1 MLATAKKKKGIIWE
15 DCKLSFFEDMTKER
29 VSQRKLFHP
38 MMKVLWQHQVKHTLA
53 HPATLRFTWRG
64 KWLSFTDAQEAENFI
79 HENIEKTVNGENMEV
94 GGKAVDGAGLSQ

>member
-29 VSQRKLFHP
+29 VSQRKLFHL